1 MHLNTTVSQPGVM
14 SRVLRLVIPGL
25 AGVLLSL
32 FSNVASAE
40 ARFDITEVKV
50 KLVDKVYYLNARID
64 FELSDK
70 VLEVMHKGVPIV
82 VVLDIEFQR
91 SRKLLWNDDIAQLVQ
106 RYQLD
111 YHALTRQ
118 YLVTNL
124 NSGSQHS
131 FPTLEVALALLGTVV
146 DLPVLDKQLLEKDGQ
161 YVGSMRASVDVAELP
176 TPLRLRA
183 YFSSDWHL
191 SSEWYSWILP
201 N

>member
-1 MHLNTTVSQPGVM
+1 MYLSATVNQQGMISRLLRQVVPG
-14 SRVLRLVIPGL
+14 I

-32 FSNVASAE
+32 FSHVASAE
-40 ARFDITEVKV
+40 TRFDISEVKV
-50 KLVDKVYYLNARID
+50 NLVDKVYYLSARID
-64 FELSDK
+64 YELSDK
-70 VLEVMHKGVPIV
+70 VLEVMHRGVPIV
-82 VVLDIEFQR
+82 VALDIEFHR
-91 SRKLLWNDDIAQLVQ
+91 SRKLIWDEEIAQLVQ
-106 RYQLD
+106 RYQLE

-146 DLPVLDKQLLEKDGQ
+146 DLPVLDKQLLDKDGQ
-161 YVGSMRASVDVAELP
+161 YVGSMRASVDVGELP

-183 YFSSDWHL
+183 YFSADWHL

>member
-1 MHLNTTVSQPGVM
+1 MT
-14 SRVLRLVIPGL
+14 SRLLHQVVPAIV
-25 AGVLLSL
+25 GVLLSI
-32 FSNVASAE
+32 FSNLALAE
-40 ARFDITEVKV
+40 ARFDIAEVKV
-50 KLVDKVYYLNARID
+50 KLIDKVYYLNARID
-64 FELSDK
+64 YELSDK
-70 VLEVMHKGVPIV
+70 VLEVMHRGVPIV

-91 SRKLLWNDDIAQLVQ
+91 SRKFIWDAGIAQLVQ
-106 RYQLD
+106 RYQLE

-131 FPTLEVALALLGTVV
+131 FPTLEVALTLLGTVV
-146 DLPVLDKQLLEKDGQ
+146 DLPVLDKQLLDKDGQ
-161 YVGSMRASVDVAELP
+161 YVGSMRASVDVGALP

-183 YFSSDWHL
+183 YFSADWHL

>member
-1 MHLNTTVSQPGVM
+1 MYLSATVNQQGMISRLLRQVVPG
-14 SRVLRLVIPGL
+14 I

-40 ARFDITEVKV
+40 TRFDILAVKV
-50 KLVDKVYYLNARID
+50 KLIDKVYYLNARID
-64 FELSDK
+64 YKLSDK
-70 VLEVMHKGVPIV
+70 MLEVMHRGVPIV

-91 SRKLLWNDDIAQLVQ
+91 SRKFIWDDEIAQLVQ
-106 RYQLD
+106 RYQLE

-146 DLPVLDKQLLEKDGQ
+146 DLPVLDKQLLDKDGQ
-161 YVGSMRASVDVAELP
+161 YVGSMRASVDVGELP

-183 YFSSDWHL
+183 YFSADWHL
-191 SSEWYSWILP
+191 RSEWYSWILP

>member
-1 MHLNTTVSQPGVM
+1 MHLNTTEGQPGVM
-14 SRVLRLVIPGL
+14 SRVLRLVISGL

-131 FPTLEVALALLGTVV
+131 FPTLEVALDLLGTVV

-183 YFSSDWHL
+183 YFSADWHL

>member
-1 MHLNTTVSQPGVM
+1 MHLNATVSQPGVM

-70 VLEVMHKGVPIV
+70 VMEVMHKGVPIV

>member
-1 MHLNTTVSQPGVM
+1 MYLHATASQQGVM
-14 SRVLRLVIPGL
+14 SQLLRQVMPVL

-32 FSNVASAE
+32 FSHHASAE
-40 ARFDITEVKV
+40 TRFDISEVKV
-50 KLVDKVYYLNARID
+50 NLVDKVYYLNARID
-64 FELSDK
+64 YELSDK
-70 VLEVMHKGVPIV
+70 VLEVMHRGVPIV

-91 SRKLLWNDDIAQLVQ
+91 SRKFIWDDEIAQLVQ

-111 YHALTRQ
+111 YHALTQQ

-146 DLPVLDKQLLEKDGQ
+146 DLPVLDRQLLEEDGQ
-161 YVGSMRASVDVAELP
+161 YIGAMRASVDVGELP

-183 YFSSDWHL
+183 YFSADWHL
-191 SSEWYSWILP
+191 SSEWYTWILP